1 MKFNFLI
8 LFIFLFSCTTN
19 YTKSSNK
26 IPYNSKGFAYVYNQG
41 DFEKKI
47 IKNKLNNN
55 QFIVSH
61 QNLKIGT
68 LLQISNPKT
77 KDTIVLTNTKKI
89 KYPDF
94 YKILITEAVAEK
106 LNIDYKLPLIEIL
119 EVKKNK
125 KFIAKK
131 AKIYKEEKKIPSNAP
146 VTSVQ
151 ISNISKKKKNFKV
164 NHDENIYILIASF
177 YTKDT
182 ANFLKKRITQELQSY
197 DNKKLS
203 IKKKNSKKFD
213 VLSGPYKSINLLKND
228 YINLKNFGFEELDI
242 FIND

>member
-26 IPYNSKGFAYVYNQG
+26 IPYNSKGFAYVYNQA

-61 QNLKIGT
+61 QNLKTGT

-77 KDTIVLTNTKKI
+77 KDSIVLTNIRKI
-89 KYPDF
+89 QYPDF

-146 VTSVQ
+146 VTSVH

>member
-26 IPYNSKGFAYVYNQG
+26 IPYNSKGFAYVYNQA

-61 QNLKIGT
+61 QNLKTGT

-77 KDTIVLTNTKKI
+77 KDSIVLTNIRKI
-89 KYPDF
+89 QYPDF

-146 VTSVQ
+146 VTSVH
-151 ISNISKKKKNFKV
+151 ISNISKKKNFKV

>member
-26 IPYNSKGFAYVYNQG
+26 IPYNSKGFAYVYNQA

-61 QNLKIGT
+61 QNLKTGT

-77 KDTIVLTNTKKI
+77 KDSIVLTNIRKI
-89 KYPDF
+89 QYPDF

-146 VTSVQ
+146 VTSVH
-151 ISNISKKKKNFKV
+151 ISNISKKKK
-164 NHDENIYILIASF
+164 IL
-177 YTKDT
+177 K
-182 ANFLKKRITQELQSY
+182 
-197 DNKKLS
+197 
-203 IKKKNSKKFD
+203 
-213 VLSGPYKSINLLKND
+213 
-228 YINLKNFGFEELDI
+228 
-242 FIND
+242 

>member
-26 IPYNSKGFAYVYNQG
+26 IPYNSKGFAYVYNQA

-61 QNLKIGT
+61 QNLKTGT

-77 KDTIVLTNTKKI
+77 KDSIVLTNIRKI
-89 KYPDF
+89 QYPDF

-146 VTSVQ
+146 VTSVH

-182 ANFLKKRITQELQSY
+182 ANFLLFFFLI
-197 DNKKLS
+197 DN
-203 IKKKNSKKFD
+203 F
-213 VLSGPYKSINLLKND
+213 LL
-228 YINLKNFGFEELDI
+228 L
-242 FIND
+242 